1 MKYYWIMTLIVVN
14 KPFSTMLW
22 AILKETHKS
31 WDGYLPHIEY
41 PYNKVVHKSTRISL
55 FEIVYDFNPL
65 TPLELVL

>member
-1 MKYYWIMTLIVVN
+1 
-14 KPFSTMLW
+14 MLW